1 MLLVVESKMWLRTSL
16 LYSLG
21 KFLQMVLV
29 TVLDLLFI
37 AHTGIYINN
46 SFNVLRGF
54 GDVIKNCVCVFLTLS
69 ILSDELSKTS

>member
-1 MLLVVESKMWLRTSL
+1 MLLVVEIKMWLRTSL

-46 SFNVLRGF
+46 SL
-54 GDVIKNCVCVFLTLS
+54 I
-69 ILSDELSKTS
+69 